1 MFNCV
6 FVNYMW
12 FCVFSRVVPG
22 PALALWAGRACRA
35 GTARLRTLNAVPG
48 PGFRH

>member
-6 FVNYMW
+6 FVNVHVV
-12 FCVFSRVVPG
+12 CVFSVVVPI
-22 PALALWAGRACRA
+22 PALALWVGRACRA
-35 GTARLRTLNAVPG
+35 GTARLRTLSAVSR